1 MAQKTTESTDLSFM
15 TAALGLAKRGLG
27 QVWPNPSVGCVI
39 VRDGQVIARGW
50 TQNGGRPHA
59 ETEALGRAYEGA
71 TGATAYVTLEPCA
84 HVGETP
90 PCSEAL
96 IRSGVA
102 RVVIACT
109 DPDPR
114 VDGAGIT
121 ALRGAGVEV
130 DLGVCDEAAR
140 ELNSGFFMRVAEDR
154 PQVTLKAATSLD
166 GRIATH
172 TGESRWITG
181 QAARA
186 HGHGLRARYDA
197 ILVGAGTVITDN
209 PQLTCRLPGLEDR
222 SPVRIIVDGHISFP
236 LTAGVVAT
244 ALTTPTWVI
253 TLPSADSN
261 RRKALVDSGV
271 RVIEVPPDSAGKPD
285 LQQALKAL
293 SALGLTRLLVEGGSR
308 IAGALIRHGLVD
320 RVVWFRAPL
329 LLGGDGVP
337 VISGFG
343 VDGIGQS
350 PILRRLGVS
359 RIGGDLMETYI
370 VERSFEGDFSDQSG
384 VKA

>member
-1 MAQKTTESTDLSFM
+1 MTT
-15 TAALGLAKRGLG
+15 ALGLAGRGLG
-27 QVWPNPSVGCVI
+27 QVWPNPAVGCVI
-39 VRDGQVIARGW
+39 VRDGHVIARGW
-50 TQNGGRPHA
+50 TQRGGRPHA
-59 ETEALGRAYEGA
+59 ETEALGRAQRG
-71 TGATAYVTLEPCA
+71 TDGATAYVTLEPCA
-84 HVGETP
+84 HHGETP

-96 IRSGVA
+96 IRSGIA

-114 VDGAGIT
+114 VDGVGIT
-121 ALRGAGVEV
+121 SLRDAGLMV
-130 DLGVCDEAAR
+130 DTGVCADAAR
-140 ELNSGFFMRVAEDR
+140 ELNSGFFMRVTQER
-154 PQVTLKAATSLD
+154 PEVTLKAATSLD

-181 QAARA
+181 EAARA
-186 HGHGLRARYDA
+186 QGHGLRARYDA

-222 SPVRIIVDGHISFP
+222 SPVRVIVDGHLSFP
-236 LTAGVVAT
+236 LTANVVAT

-253 TLPSADSN
+253 TLPTADSN

-271 RVIEVPPDSAGKPD
+271 RVIEVPPDSAGNPN
-285 LQQALKAL
+285 LRQALKDL
-293 SALGLTRLLVEGGSR
+293 GALGLTRLLVEGGSR
-308 IAGALIRHGLVD
+308 IAGALIRYGLID

-343 VDGIGQS
+343 VDGIGQA
-350 PILRRLGVS
+350 PVLRRLGVS
-359 RIGGDLMETYI
+359 RIGGDVMETYI
-370 VERSFEGDFSDQSG
+370 VERSFDGDISAQSG